1 MNVKEK
7 IENYKTI
14 YVHSGAF
21 HSDDLLSVAFI
32 QMLNPN
38 IKVKRISEV
47 GEQILK
53 EADNNQALICDI
65 GGKYNFE
72 KNLFDHHQ
80 KDETVSS
87 EKPSWDKTESKNYHS
102 SFGLLWKNFGNYFCQ
117 KFGYS
122 DKTKEKFYD
131 YFVSQIDA
139 VDNGI
144 RKNAETKFPN
154 LVRSVFM
161 PTTWELMNGDENKKY
176 NEAFLNSI
184 DYGKQCIEKTFKDI
198 NLYLNQGKD
207 EKEMSVKDFTIAR
220 NKIAN
225 RKLYQIFNNSKNRLP
240 KSISESMSYYAHEVL
255 NINKSESKLIS
266 EISQFNSK
274 ITKKLDFKD
283 ISIAI
288 EHLEYTKQLSKIDLN
303 SSGGILKLPRKMSV
317 SNMKDVFGRA
327 HWVNRESENKPLEV
341 VHRFELRNR
350 VAVIQREEKMIDYAE
365 KNKTN
370 FFVYDGESNRYFSP
384 DYQYIKNL
392 DQIMEEGGLLYIRQT
407 SNHSQSISNIEKMK
421 ETIKSGKYVK
431 STGEIINVSNKTYV
445 FIEAKNNTF
454 NPYEKQKE
462 IRKFEPKISEDF
474 KKIDVPFAI
483 SYKQR
488 NCHAIKFCVDIGENL
503 YKFNDI
509 TSISNTL
516 FLTEKNKID
525 IFGTI
530 ALLSS
535 KHYYDKVN
543 TNGVE
548 FNLKNSTKTML
559 SKQHVYEAI
568 KEPQILQKVLETCKI
583 SQFLI
588 LKEKFEK
595 DKNITEIQK
604 SLIEEKEN
612 QIIEKINSEAKIE
625 TSEIKDLKSLAELC
639 KEKSYTA
646 FETNLIFND
655 YETKMKI
662 TERYNSLTF
671 EKDNEVIKSKDFISQ
686 EDFYDIDD
694 FDNVE

>member
-1 MNVKEK
+1 MSIKEK

-32 QMLNPN
+32 QMLNPD

-47 GEQILK
+47 NEQILK
-53 EADNNQALICDI
+53 EASNNQALVCDI

-80 KDETVSS
+80 KDESVFS
-87 EKPSWDKTESKNYHS
+87 EKPSWDKTESKNFHS
-102 SFGLLWKNFGNYFCQ
+102 SFGLLWKNFGDYFCQ
-117 KFGYS
+117 KYGYS
-122 DKTKEKFYD
+122 EKTKEKFYD

-154 LVRSVFM
+154 LVRSIFI

-176 NEAFLNSI
+176 NEAFMNSI

-207 EKEMSVKDFTIAR
+207 EKEMSVKDFTITR

-225 RKLYQIFNNSKNRLP
+225 SKLSQISRNPKYHLP
-240 KSISESMSYYAHEVL
+240 RTVSESMSYYAREVL

-283 ISIAI
+283 ISIAV

-303 SSGGILKLPRKMSV
+303 SSGGVLKLPRKMSV
-317 SNMKDVFGRA
+317 ANMKDIFGKA
-327 HWVNRESENKPLEV
+327 HWINKYSETKPLEV
-341 VHRFELRNR
+341 VHRFEIRNR
-350 VAVIQREEKMIDYAE
+350 PAVIQREEKMIEYAKE
-365 KNKTN
+365 HRTN
-370 FFVYDGESNRYFSP
+370 FFVYDGDSNRYFSP
-384 DYQYIKNL
+384 DYQYISSL
-392 DQIMEEGGLLYIRQT
+392 DTIMEEGGLLYIRQT
-407 SNHSQSISNIEKMK
+407 SNNSQNIANIEKMK

-431 STGEIINVSNKTYV
+431 STGEIINVSSKTYV
-445 FIEAKNNTF
+445 FIEAKNNTINSF
-454 NPYEKQKE
+454 EKQKE

-509 TSISNTL
+509 TAISNTL

-543 TNGVE
+543 TNGIE

-559 SKQHVYEAI
+559 SKQHVYETI
-568 KEPQILQKVLETCKI
+568 KEPQILQKILETCKI
-583 SQFLI
+583 SQFLT

-595 DKNITEIQK
+595 DKKITEIQK

-612 QIIEKINSEAKIE
+612 QIIEKIKSEAKIE
-625 TSEIKDLKSLAELC
+625 TNEIKDLKNLANLC

-646 FETNLIFND
+646 FETNLVFND

-671 EKDNEVIKSKDFISQ
+671 EKDNEIIKSKDFISQ

-694 FDNVE
+694 FDSAE